1 MFFVSGAYESMQII
15 FMEDITRL
23 KRLVADLERM
33 QSGSKNAPELM
44 ALPVLHD
51 WVPSVRPVISIEG
64 TVEGHPARPDGS
76 RVNTSQTCLLV
87 RDGGETFARTFNRW
101 YRLGS
106 EARR

>member
-1 MFFVSGAYESMQII
+1 MQII

-23 KRLVADLERM
+23 KRLVTDLEQM
-33 QSGSKNAPELM
+33 QSGSKSAPELM
-44 ALPVLHD
+44 ALPVLND
-51 WVPSVRPVISIEG
+51 WIPSVRPVLSIEG
-64 TVEGHPARPDGS
+64 TVEGHPAQPDGF

-87 RDGGETFARTFNRW
+87 RDGSQTFARTFNRW

>member
-1 MFFVSGAYESMQII
+1 MQII
-15 FMEDITRL
+15 FIEDITRL
-23 KRLVADLERM
+23 KRLVADLEGM
-33 QSGSKNAPELM
+33 LSGSKNAPELM

-64 TVEGHPARPDGS
+64 TVEGDPARRDGS

-87 RDGGETFARTFNRW
+87 RDGSETFARTFNRW

>member
-1 MFFVSGAYESMQII
+1 MQII
-15 FMEDITRL
+15 FIEDITRL
-23 KRLVADLERM
+23 KRLVADLEGM

-44 ALPVLHD
+44 ALPILHD

-64 TVEGHPARPDGS
+64 TVEGHAARPDGF

-87 RDGGETFARTFNRW
+87 RDGGETFARTLNRW
-101 YRLGS
+101 YRLGA